1 MPAMNLKEIATTLA
15 VLGSGALALSGCEKD
30 APATEV
36 PEAAAAAGEAGEAS
50 CAADGEDHPADGH
63 CGGDAADDAE
73 GSCGAEKTEEGE
85 GSCGAEKAEEGG
97 EGSCGG

>member
-1 MPAMNLKEIATTLA
+1 MHDARIMNLKEIATTLA

-36 PEAAAAAGEAGEAS
+36 PEAAVPAGEAGEAS

-63 CGGDAADDAE
+63 CGGDAADGEASCSAE
-73 GSCGAEKTEEGE
+73 GGEGEAEAEAEGE
-85 GSCGAEKAEEGG
+85 GSCGA
-97 EGSCGG
+97 